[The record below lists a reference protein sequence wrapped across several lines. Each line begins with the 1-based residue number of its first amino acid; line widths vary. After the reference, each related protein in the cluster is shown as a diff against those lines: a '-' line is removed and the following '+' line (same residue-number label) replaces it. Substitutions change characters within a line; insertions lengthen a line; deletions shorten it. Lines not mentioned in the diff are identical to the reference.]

1 MHPCFGVSLP
11 SGKVHMNARNGIW
24 ALAAVAVWLL
34 AAYVQNGPQP
44 RGPDLAPEQ
53 FSAGRAQTVLNRI
66 QENERPH
73 PVGSVENA
81 AIHARVR
88 RELEALSVPVT
99 ILQKRQCFSE
109 PRWSA
114 VTCADIA
121 DLIGEVIPGSGKAI
135 ILMAHLDSVPAG
147 PGAGDDSSGVVT
159 VLEIIRA
166 LKASP
171 MKSRHPVIALFTD
184 GEEAGLL
191 GAAAFVEV
199 ARWRARTGI
208 VINVEARGSKGQSL
222 LFQTSPGDGAL
233 VDLYAHH
240 APRFAT
246 SSLYGEIYKFLPNDT
261 DLTPFLGAGIAGYNF
276 AFLGDVAHYH
286 TALDTVAN
294 LDPRSL
300 QSSGD
305 AVLALTRALAL
316 QDFESLK
323 SGNAIYLDVMGVWLP
338 RLDAGWALPLS
349 LLAFAMIALVGWRR
363 PPTSAGLLMP
373 PAFLIGAAALGLG
386 LKELAAWISGYADPS
401 YAQPLA
407 LRLALAFGVWTLA
420 LLAARR
426 ATLTASWLWFGGFA
440 VAAAWFLP
448 GLSPYF
454 LFPALVAA
462 VTLPFGIG
470 WVPALAA
477 MLVWIQLTAQAEPLM
492 GLGVTP
498 LFMVPAAMGLLT
510 VLPLLRASPRQT
522 TICGALSLMAVIAA
536 GFVPPFDSQHPQ
548 RLNLRYVEADGRA
561 VWVADPGRRL
571 PDAIRAVM
579 PFSQM
584 PEHVAGNAD
593 RKGYVADAGPPRFP
607 LPTAEISRSGTDIIL
622 ILHGSEAADAMTLM
636 VPANAD
642 LSRVALNGKSIPVGG
657 STRPLLVNCASCRDA
672 SLTLTQKRVSPF
684 TLQVTELRYGLLP
697 GGEALRKARAPLGTP
712 SQLGDAIELTAKLRI
727 D

>member
-1 MHPCFGVSLP
+1 
-11 SGKVHMNARNGIW
+11 MNRMRNWLW
-24 ALAAVAVWLL
+24 ALAAVAIWLL
-34 AAYVQNGPQP
+34 ANYVQNGPAP
-44 RGPDLAPEQ
+44 RGTDIVPEQ
-53 FSAGRAQTVLNRI
+53 FSAGRAQMVLNRI
-66 QENERPH
+66 QDMGRPH
-73 PVGSVENA
+73 PVGSGENT

-88 RELEALSVPVT
+88 GELEALSVPVT
-99 ILQKRQCFSE
+99 VLQKRQCFSE

-121 DLIGEVIPGSGKAI
+121 DLIAEVVPGSGKAI

-147 PGAGDDSSGVVT
+147 PGAGDDSSGVAT

-171 MKSRHPVIALFTD
+171 IKSHHPIIALFTD

-191 GAAAFVEV
+191 GAAAFVED
-199 ARWRARTGI
+199 AHWRGRAGI

-233 VDLYAHH
+233 VDLYARH
-240 APRFAT
+240 APRLAT

-305 AVLALTRALAL
+305 AVLALTRALTAR
-316 QDFESLK
+316 DFDSLK

-338 RLDAGWALPLS
+338 RLNAGWTLPLS
-349 LLAFAMIALVGWRR
+349 LLAFAMIALVSWRR

-373 PAFLIGAAALGLG
+373 PAFLIGAVALGFG
-386 LKELAAWISGYADPS
+386 LKAFAAWISGQADPS

-407 LRLALAFGVWTLA
+407 LRLALAFGVWILA
-420 LLAARR
+420 LLASRR
-426 ATLTASWLWFGGFA
+426 ATLTGSWLWFGGFA
-440 VAAAWFLP
+440 VVAAWFLP

-462 VTLPFGIG
+462 VTLPFGFG
-470 WVPALAA
+470 WAPALAA
-477 MLVWIQLTAQAEPLM
+477 MLVWIQLTAEAEPLM

-510 VLPLLRASPRQT
+510 VMPLLRASSRQAM
-522 TICGALSLMAVIAA
+522 ICGALGLMAAIAS
-536 GFVPPFDSQHPQ
+536 GFVPPFDAQHPP

-561 VWVADPGRRL
+561 AWVVDPVRRL
-571 PDAIRAVM
+571 PAAIRAAA
-579 PFSQM
+579 PFSRA
-584 PEHVAGNAD
+584 PESVAGSAD
-593 RKGYVADAGPPRFP
+593 RKGYVADAGAPRFS
-607 LPTAEISRSGTDIIL
+607 LPTADISRSGTDIVL
-622 ILHGSEAADAMTLM
+622 KLHGSEAADAMTLM
-636 VPANAD
+636 VPADAG
-642 LSRVALNGKSIPVGG
+642 LSRIALYGKSIPVGG
-657 STRPLLVNCASCRDA
+657 SARPLLVNCASPGCRGA
-672 SLTLTQKRVSPF
+672 TLTLTQRRIKPL
-684 TLQVTELRYGLLP
+684 TLQVTELRYGLPP
-697 GGEALRKARAPLGTP
+697 GGEVLHKARAPVGTP
-712 SQLGDAIELTAKLRI
+712 SQLGDAIELTANLRI

>member
-1 MHPCFGVSLP
+1 MS
-11 SGKVHMNARNGIW
+11 ARNGIW
-24 ALAAVAVWLL
+24 ALAAVGIWLL
-34 AAYVQNGPQP
+34 AAYVQSGPRP
-44 RGPDLAPEQ
+44 RGPGIAPEQ
-53 FSAGRAQTVLNRI
+53 FSAARAQTVLNRI
-66 QENERPH
+66 QDTARPH

-81 AIHARVR
+81 AMHACVR
-88 RELEALSVPVT
+88 RELEAQQIPVT
-99 ILQKRQCFSE
+99 VLQKRQCFSE

-121 DLIGEVIPGSGKAI
+121 DLIAEVVSGSGKAI

-147 PGAGDDSSGVVT
+147 PGAGDDGSGVAT

-171 MKSRHPVIALFTD
+171 VKSRHPIIALFTD

-191 GAAAFVEV
+191 GAAAFVDD
-199 ARWRARTGI
+199 AHWRGRAGI

-222 LFQTSPGDGAL
+222 LFQTSPGDRAL
-233 VDLYAHH
+233 VDLYARH
-240 APRFAT
+240 APRLAT

-300 QSSGD
+300 QGSGD
-305 AVLALTRALAL
+305 AVLSLTRALAA
-316 QDFESLK
+316 QDLDALK

-373 PAFLIGAAALGLG
+373 PVFLIGAVALGFG
-386 LKELAAWISGYADPS
+386 LKALAAWISGSADPS
-401 YAQPLA
+401 YAQPLM
-407 LRLALAFGVWTLA
+407 LRLALGLGVWTLA

-470 WVPALAA
+470 WAPALAA

-498 LFMVPAAMGLLT
+498 LFTVPAAMGLLT
-510 VLPLLRASPRQT
+510 VLPLLRASHRQAV
-522 TICGALSLMAVIAA
+522 ICGALSLMAMIAA
-536 GFVPPFDSQHPQ
+536 GFVPAFDSQHPQ

-561 VWVADPGRRL
+561 IWAADPVRRL
-571 PDAIRAVM
+571 PDAIRAAAS
-579 PFSQM
+579 FSRS
-584 PEHVAGNAD
+584 PESVAGNAD

-607 LPTAEISRSGTDIIL
+607 LPTAEISRSGTDIVL
-622 ILHGSEAADAMTLM
+622 KLHGSEAADAMTLT
-636 VPANAD
+636 VPADAG
-642 LSRVALNGKSIPVGG
+642 LSRIVLDGKSIPLGG
-657 STRPLLVNCASCRDA
+657 SARPLLVNCASPGCRDA
-672 SLTLTQKRVSPF
+672 ILTLTQKRITPF
-684 TLQVTELRYGLLP
+684 TLQVTELRYGLPP
-697 GGEALRKARAPLGTP
+697 GGEVLRKARGALGTP